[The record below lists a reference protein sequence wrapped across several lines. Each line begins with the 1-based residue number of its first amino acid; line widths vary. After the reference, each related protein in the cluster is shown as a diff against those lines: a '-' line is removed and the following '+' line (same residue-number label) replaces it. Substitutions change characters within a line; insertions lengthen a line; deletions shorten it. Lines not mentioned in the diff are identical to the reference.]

1 MQSQVDGGCAEPV
14 FEAQSAF
21 RAIMEA
27 LSRPGLIQPLRA
39 DIVPP
44 APLPRGVAAVALTLC
59 DHDTPVWLD
68 PVLAASEAV
77 AGWLRFHTGA
87 PLVALPGDAQF
98 ALVAAPDLLPPLAD
112 FAQGSDEYPDR
123 STTLVVAPGAL
134 KSWRL
139 TGPGIQHSLV
149 AELGLPDPGFAAQW
163 LDNRG
168 RFPRGID
175 LLLAADDQ
183 IVGLPRTTRLTEI

>member
-1 MQSQVDGGCAEPV
+1 MQPQVDGGFAEPV

-27 LSRPGLIQPLRA
+27 LARPGLVQPLRA
-39 DIVPP
+39 DVNPP

-68 PVLAASEAV
+68 PALAQSGAV

-87 PLVALPGDAQF
+87 PLVARPGDAQF
-98 ALVAAPDLLPPLAD
+98 ALATAPEHLPLLAD

-134 KSWRL
+134 KTWRL
-139 TGPGIQHSLV
+139 AGPGIKHSLV
-149 AELGLPDPGFAAQW
+149 AELGLTDPGFAGQW
-163 LDNRG
+163 LENRA

>member
-1 MQSQVDGGCAEPV
+1 MQSQVEGGFAEPV

-39 DIVPP
+39 EVMPP

-68 PVLAASEAV
+68 PVLAASDAV

-87 PLVALPGDAQF
+87 PLVSAPGDAQF
-98 ALVAAPDLLPPLAD
+98 ALATALEHLPPLAD
-112 FAQGSDEYPDR
+112 FGQGSDEYPDR
-123 STTLVVAPGAL
+123 STTLVVAPGAP

-139 TGPGIQHSLV
+139 AGPGIKHSLV
-149 AELGLPDPGFAAQW
+149 AELGIADPGFAAQW
-163 LDNRG
+163 LENRA

-175 LLLAADDQ
+175 LLLAADDR
-183 IVGLPRTTRLTEI
+183 ITGLPRTTRLTEV

>member
-1 MQSQVDGGCAEPV
+1 MQSQVDGGFAEPV

-27 LSRPGLIQPLRA
+27 LSRPGLVQPLRA
-39 DIVPP
+39 EVTPP

-87 PLVALPGDAQF
+87 PLVTLPGDAQF
-98 ALVAAPDLLPPLAD
+98 ALATAPELLPPLAD

-123 STTLVVAPGAL
+123 STTLVVAPGVP

-139 TGPGIQHSLV
+139 AGPGIKHSLV
-149 AELGLPDPGFAAQW
+149 ADLGLSDPGFAAQW
-163 LDNRG
+163 ADNRH

-175 LLLAADDQ
+175 LLLAADDR